1 MKNYSHKNVTSVVNI
16 MKKHKMI
23 KWSKQKKKCIIC
35 GEYYKHLQI
44 QISSQKHRKALLNDT
59 GNKEIKEY
67 ETVYKSRLRSHRI
80 NNCNNFNP
88 F

>member
-1 MKNYSHKNVTSVVNI
+1 MKNT
-16 MKKHKMI
+16 
-23 KWSKQKKKCIIC
+23 KCLNDRNKRKSEYYC

-59 GNKEIKEY
+59 GNEEIKEY

-80 NNCNNFNP
+80 NNCNNVKSILEL
-88 F
+88 